1 MSGHCEVG
9 NFVVIGGLTGI
20 HQFVK
25 IGSHVMIAGGSLVR
39 KDIPPYVKAGKEP
52 VSYLGINSIGLRRRG
67 YDSETINEIQSIYR
81 VLFQKNYNV
90 SQALTIMETEL
101 KASKERDEIMEFIRR
116 SERGLMRDFNM
127 KEQ

>member
-1 MSGHCEVG
+1 
-9 NFVVIGGLTGI
+9 
-20 HQFVK
+20 
-25 IGSHVMIAGGSLVR
+25 MIAGGSLVR

-52 VSYLGINSIGLRRRG
+52 VSYLGMNSIGLRRRG

-116 SERGLMRDFNM
+116 SERGRHARFQHERAVIFFND
-127 KEQ
+127 K